1 MKYDIDAKQKYINW
15 IDMQGDKVRMSPV
28 VKDWFMK
35 TDWNWDRRYLLVEDT
50 QTLLMLQ
57 MRSGEAIGKVYEYVV
72 VDK

>member
-1 MKYDIDAKQKYINW
+1 
-15 IDMQGDKVRMSPV
+15 MQGEKVRLSKI
-28 VKDWFMK
+28 VKEWFIK

-50 QTLLMLQ
+50 QTILMLQ